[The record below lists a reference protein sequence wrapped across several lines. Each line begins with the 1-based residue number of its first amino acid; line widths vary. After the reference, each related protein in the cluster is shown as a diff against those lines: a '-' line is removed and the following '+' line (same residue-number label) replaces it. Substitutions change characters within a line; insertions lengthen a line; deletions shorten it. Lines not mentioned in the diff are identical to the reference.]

1 MILREVA
8 GWPIGQWLG
17 AYRCSSRRTSIRLLN
32 HPTTTQRT
40 GSGRSGT
47 GFGWIGKHA
56 WTANLITYVVNIISP
71 ALPCT
76 TLFAL
81 KRALYRL
88 SGLSVGPGAKLGSC
102 MSVYSNGEIIIGA
115 NVWLGRAANFNVPK
129 GARVV
134 IGDSCEIAPYVKFM
148 CGSHLI
154 GSSSRRAGACTAR
167 DISIGKGCWIG
178 ASVTVLGGAEVH
190 AWQVREL
197 DV

>member
-1 MILREVA
+1 MFA
-8 GWPIGQWLG
+8 
-17 AYRCSSRRTSIRLLN
+17 
-32 HPTTTQRT
+32 
-40 GSGRSGT
+40 
-47 GFGWIGKHA
+47 WIGKHA

-134 IGDSCEIAPYVKFM
+134 IGDSCDIAPYVKFM

-178 ASVTVLGGAEVH
+178 ASVTVLGGAEVGH
-190 AWQVREL
+190 GTVIAAGSVVLPRRYPPDIVLAGVPARQVREL